1 MPIPLNCRLRSR
13 VRAAEA
19 LLISLAVLE
28 AAYLVGSLLGLV

>member
-1 MPIPLNCRLRSR
+1 LQTALSRSRLR
-13 VRAAEA
+13 EA